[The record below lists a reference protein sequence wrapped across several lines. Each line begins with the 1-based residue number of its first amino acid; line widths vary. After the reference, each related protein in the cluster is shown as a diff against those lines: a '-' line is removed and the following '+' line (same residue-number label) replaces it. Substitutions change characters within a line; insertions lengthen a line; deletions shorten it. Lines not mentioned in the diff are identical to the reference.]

1 MVLYTEKIAYS
12 TDTLH
17 IANHK
22 SQHRAESIQLC
33 PFFTSAAAYRN
44 RTDVLYSD
52 LHAFISFNEEVYIGT
67 LKTLYNGAQS
77 LRTGV
82 LQCDFVEI

>member
-1 MVLYTEKIAYS
+1 MAHSVWTGGSRHTGRAALP
-12 TDTLH
+12 
-17 IANHK
+17 HK
-22 SQHRAESIQLC
+22 NIQLC
-33 PFFTSAAAYRN
+33 PFFTSAAIYHN
-44 RTDVLYSD
+44 RTDVLYSI
-52 LHAFISFNEEVYIGT
+52 LHALIIFNEEVYIGT